1 MIATIR
7 NSASRRATSPFQL
20 KSTSLYDCNAVDIVA
35 EDMTREFQ
43 LKSTSLYDCNQDAA
57 QKLLDEMVSVEVN
70 LSV

>member
-1 MIATIR
+1 MIATER
-7 NSASRRATSPFQL
+7 DREALSSRL
-20 KSTSLYDCNAVDIVA
+20 
-35 EDMTREFQ
+35 EFQ